1 MIAEEMIRIM
11 NNSYY
16 EDLVGK
22 VVQIKRSDKTAYM
35 KLIGM
40 RGVVDRISG
49 TTIGVRIN
57 NMNNEASAYGVFW
70 FSRNEIKVLDEERRD
85 MTMMNFK
92 HVAKVKL
99 DDYSKRD
106 YAFALYDHEIAILE
120 ALGPNAR
127 DALVVVNASNKGNRV
142 LGTIS
147 DICTAEDFY
156 ADDNNKNINITAE
169 VVGVVDMSGH
179 VAREAEKARQ
189 RELAKKKA
197 AIEKELEA
205 EINKRKSIEYYEAM
219 AKEYADNPKLAEL
232 VAELKQL
239 GL

>member
-1 MIAEEMIRIM
+1 MITQDMINTI
-11 NNSYY
+11 NYY
-16 EDLVGK
+16 ADLVGK
-22 VVQIKRSDKTAYM
+22 SVQVKRSDKSAYI
-35 KLIGM
+35 KIIGKH
-40 RGVVDRISG
+40 GIVDRVSG
-49 TTIGVRIN
+49 SQIGVLIDGIT
-57 NMNNEASAYGVFW
+57 NESSTYGVFW
-70 FSRNEIKVLDEERRD
+70 FNRSEIKILGEERKV
-85 MTMMNFK
+85 TNMMNFK

-120 ALGPNAR
+120 AIGPNAR

-147 DICTAEDFY
+147 DICTVEDFY

-189 RELAKKKA
+189 KELAKKKA

-219 AKEYADNPKLAEL
+219 AKEYSDNPKLAEL

-239 GL
+239 GM

>member
-1 MIAEEMIRIM
+1 MDI
-11 NNSYY
+11 YT
-16 EDLVGK
+16 DLVGNR
-22 VVQIKRSDKTAYM
+22 VCVKRSDKTAYL
-35 KLIGM
+35 KTIGKH
-40 RGVVDRISG
+40 GVVDRVSG
-49 TTIGVRIN
+49 STIGVQLDG
-57 NMNNEASAYGVFW
+57 MTNEASAYGVFW
-70 FSRNEIKVLDEERRD
+70 FSRNEIKVLDEERKD

-127 DALVVVNASNKGNRV
+127 DALVVVNAGSKGNRV

-147 DICTAEDFY
+147 EIYTTEDFY
-156 ADDNNKNINITAE
+156 AEANNKNINITAE

-179 VAREAEKARQ
+179 IAREAEKARQ
-189 RELAKKKA
+189 KELAKKKA

-219 AKEYADNPKLAEL
+219 AKEYSDNPKLAEL

-239 GL
+239 GM